1 MKTLFNIDGPVATF
15 LTKVFNLMWLNI
27 LTIATSIPIFTI
39 GASLTAM
46 DYVLL
51 KIVRDE
57 ETSVSKAYFHAF
69 KQNFKEATLLWL
81 IWLIPVVIGILDLMV
96 LHASAKKMSSAYIAI
111 FFVVAMLLMLACM
124 NTFALLSRY
133 TYTKREALRN
143 AGALLFAYFPKML
156 VTAAVIVVLG
166 LLFRQYN
173 IRVIPLYLMFGLT
186 IPGGIHMWFLS
197 GIFRKLEGDDPKKKE
212 QDDEELEELDF
223 GKIDEI
229 KEIGQHEE
237 EHKTEKN

>member
-1 MKTLFNIDGPVATF
+1 MKSLFNIDGPVATF

-27 LTIATSIPIFTI
+27 LTIVTSIPIFTI

-69 KQNFKEATLLWL
+69 RQNFKEATLLWL
-81 IWLIPVVIGILDLMV
+81 LWLIPVVIGIVDLMA
-96 LHASAKKMSSAYIAI
+96 LHSSTKKPSSAYVAI

-133 TYTKREALRN
+133 TYTKRQALRN

-156 VTAAVIVVLG
+156 VTAAVIVVLA

-173 IRVIPLYLMFGLT
+173 IRVIPLYLMFGFT
-186 IPGGIHMWFLS
+186 IPGAVHMWFLS
-197 GIFRKLEGDDPKKKE
+197 GIFYKLEGVDPKKKG
-212 QDDEELEELDF
+212 QDDEEELEELNF
-223 GKIDEI
+223 GDLDDTKKIED
-229 KEIGQHEE
+229 
-237 EHKTEKN
+237 HKTENN